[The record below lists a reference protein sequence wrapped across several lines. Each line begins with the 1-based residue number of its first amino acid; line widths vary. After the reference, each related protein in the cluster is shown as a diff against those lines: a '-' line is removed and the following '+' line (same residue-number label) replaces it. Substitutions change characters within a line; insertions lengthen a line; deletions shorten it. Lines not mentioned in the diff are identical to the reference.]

1 MRSSDAIIFIT
12 KMIGQAITV
21 QAGTPMTVQGDG
33 AGKDHSLL
41 ALLLPVASFLVVQ
54 NPDDR
59 EHGFHAIVSAQS
71 TAS

>member
-33 AGKDHSLL
+33 AGKVQTLL
-41 ALLLPVASFLVVQ
+41 ALLLIRRTWLRLFRAARGSS
-54 NPDDR
+54 R
-59 EHGFHAIVSAQS
+59 GH
-71 TAS
+71 